1 MKTLIAS
8 TLVALGLL
16 ASAASA
22 GPYDGA
28 SRSDVPQ
35 WAQKAFSGSGH

>member
-8 TLVALGLL
+8 TLVALSLI

-22 GPYDGA
+22 APYDA
-28 SRSDVPQ
+28 TSRNDVPQ
-35 WAQKAFSGSGH
+35 WAQKAFAGTGQ